1 MAPSTVYMLVVMD
14 SASDNYDHGVLKEK
28 GLATKGYVSL
38 DAAKSAL
45 VSAASKFDEFMPT
58 AYGKA
63 FPYDGVTFEQHLE
76 KEHFAPWGWGVI
88 TVEDEVQRICIG
100 LLTISVQ

>member
-1 MAPSTVYMLVVMD
+1 MAPTTVYMLVVVD
-14 SASDNYDHGVLKEK
+14 NASDNYDHGVLPEK
-28 GLATKGYVSL
+28 GVSTRGYMSL

-63 FPYDGVTFEQHLE
+63 FPYDGVTFEQQLE
-76 KEHFAPWGWGVI
+76 KEHFAPWGWGVV
-88 TVEDEVQRICIG
+88 TVEDEAQRICIG
-100 LLTISVQ
+100 LLAISVQ